1 MYHTC
6 LYCAGGLGANQLLE
20 TLPIG
25 RRVAFDGAKGRLW
38 VVCPACAQWNL
49 VPFDTRLE
57 TIDACQRLFAITAR
71 RYSTDNIGLAR
82 HVAGLDLIRIGR
94 ALRPEF
100 AAWRYG
106 ERLRRRRRESAGA
119 ADGVGVWRWLL
130 AALGQGP
137 LGSLPLRDV
146 TTGAVRA
153 LRRHRELRDPWTD
166 QLVEVPYVALIHAVL
181 ALDRDGTWRLEV
193 PYRAADEAQ
202 VGAIPALPSIR
213 DVPSWGL
220 FSGEHLLPALGRVL
234 PALGA
239 GHAAERQVSDAV
251 HLIESAA
258 DPAGL
263 FAYVA
268 GRPLHFAT
276 QRTYQLREVPE
287 EVRLALEMAAH
298 EETERR
304 ALEGELKLLERQWR
318 EAEMVAAIADRL
330 ATGADPA

>member
-6 LYCAGGLGANQLLE
+6 LYCAGGLGGNALLE

-38 VVCPACAQWNL
+38 VVCPVCAQWNL

-57 TIDACQRLFAITAR
+57 TIDCCERLFAQTAR

-82 HVAGLDLIRIGR
+82 HGAGVDLIRIGPAR
-94 ALRPEF
+94 RPEF

-106 ERLRRRRRESAGA
+106 ERLRQRRRGTGATNDGAG
-119 ADGVGVWRWLL
+119 VIRWLL

-166 QLVEVPYVALIHAVL
+166 QLVEVPYVALIHATL
-181 ALDRDGTWRLEV
+181 AMDREGNWQLEV
-193 PYRAADEAQ
+193 PYRSAEEAQ
-202 VGAIPALPSIR
+202 VGAKPALPSIR

-220 FSGEHLLPALGRVL
+220 FGGRHLFPALGRVL
-234 PALGA
+234 PALGGGNA
-239 GHAAERQVSDAV
+239 GGRQVSDAV
-251 HLIESAA
+251 HLIEAAA

-268 GRPLHFAT
+268 GRPLQFAT
-276 QRTYQLREVPE
+276 QRTYQLRDIPD

-318 EAEMVAAIADRL
+318 QAEEVAAIADRL
-330 ATGADPA
+330 ATGVDPA